1 MNPPARPVTP
11 LASADYSAP
20 SQPATASIHQAPIA
34 QRIDWLFDLA
44 QRHGEAFR
52 GPETWL
58 ERQRYRAQHPSA
70 IAALMCMD
78 GRVNL
83 ALATQLPAGIITPFR
98 NLGGMFNLGWPYLS
112 QLLSDYVNTQ
122 TQSGRRV
129 LLLITYHW
137 SRGERKRGCAG
148 FRFRRDDSLAHA
160 WAIHEQVSQ
169 LFGPAHQS
177 VYPLVCG
184 FETDEEALLLHGPA
198 GEILDLA
205 AFSGPSAP
213 SAPSPPQTCT
223 GPTDRTLPSGRA
235 EPATNQP
242 AEARTEP
249 DALALE
255 AQLVRVLPGLP
266 RPVRADLLPLLLGNL
281 AHIAAVRAQP
291 ARELV
296 IEHREWVL
304 CLGRGFDFLHT
315 PNLALIIGPYSPD
328 LAQPIRTAA
337 GIIRSN
343 MQAGRIPADGFL
355 LLTSMPYENQGVER
369 AGAELRAR
377 FLAHFATQVITEAH
391 PDLVPLMH
399 RRCAVLDWPARR
411 LELLPD

>member
-1 MNPPARPVTP
+1 MTAPSTP
-11 LASADYSAP
+11 SSASASP
-20 SQPATASIHQAPIA
+20 LPATLGASPADSIHQAPIA
-34 QRIDWLFDLA
+34 QRIAWLCDLA

-112 QLLSDYVNTQ
+112 QLLIDYVNTQ

-148 FRFRRDDSLAHA
+148 FHYRRDDSLAHA
-160 WAIHEQVSQ
+160 WAIHAQVSQ

-177 VYPLVCG
+177 VFPLVCG
-184 FETDEEALLLHGPA
+184 FETDEEALLLHGPE
-198 GEILDLA
+198 GETLDLA
-205 AFSGPSAP
+205 AFSEA
-213 SAPSPPQTCT
+213 ATPSPPQQ
-223 GPTDRTLPSGRA
+223 PSADSRNRTQPQGRA
-235 EPATNQP
+235 EPTTSPLAD
-242 AEARTEP
+242 ARSEP

-291 ARELV
+291 ARELA
-296 IEHREWVL
+296 IEHREWVI

-337 GIIRSN
+337 SIIQSN

-355 LLTSMPYENQGVER
+355 LLTSMPYENHGVER
-369 AGAELRAR
+369 AGAALRSR
-377 FLAHFATQVITEAH
+377 FLAHFATQVIAEAH
-391 PDLVPLMH
+391 PELVPLMH

>member
-1 MNPPARPVTP
+1 MHA
-11 LASADYSAP
+11 AP
-20 SQPATASIHQAPIA
+20 SPAGPTAPDSIHQAPIA
-34 QRIDWLFDLA
+34 QRIDWLVDLA

-98 NLGGMFNLGWPYLS
+98 NLGGIFNLGWPYLS

-148 FRFRRDDSLAHA
+148 FRYRRDDSLAHA
-160 WAIHEQVSQ
+160 WAIHAQVSE

-177 VYPLVCG
+177 VFPLVCG
-184 FETDEEALLLHGPA
+184 FETDAEALLLHGPG

-205 AFSGPSAP
+205 AFSET
-213 SAPSPPQTCT
+213 PPQPPET
-223 GPTDRTLPSGRA
+223 GSGTGSA
-235 EPATNQP
+235 
-242 AEARTEP
+242 P

-255 AQLVRVLPGLP
+255 AQLVRTLPGLP

-291 ARELV
+291 TRELA
-296 IEHREWVL
+296 IEHREWVI

-315 PNLALIIGPYSPD
+315 PNLALMIGPYSPD

-337 GIIRSN
+337 GIIHSN
-343 MQAGRIPADGFL
+343 MHARRIPPTVF
-355 LLTSMPYENQGVER
+355 
-369 AGAELRAR
+369 
-377 FLAHFATQVITEAH
+377 
-391 PDLVPLMH
+391 
-399 RRCAVLDWPARR
+399 CC
-411 LELLPD
+411 

>member
-1 MNPPARPVTP
+1 MTAPSTP
-11 LASADYSAP
+11 SSASASP
-20 SQPATASIHQAPIA
+20 LPATPGASPADTIHQAPIA
-34 QRIDWLFDLA
+34 QRIDWLYDLA

-70 IAALMCMD
+70 IAGLMCMD

-112 QLLSDYVNTQ
+112 QLLSDYVNSQ
-122 TQSGRRV
+122 IQSGRRV

-148 FRFRRDDSLAHA
+148 FHYRRDDSLAHA
-160 WAIHEQVSQ
+160 WAIHAQVSQ
-169 LFGPAHQS
+169 LFGHAHQS

-184 FETDEEALLLHGPA
+184 FETDEEALLLHGPE

-205 AFSGPSAP
+205 AFSET
-213 SAPSPPQTCT
+213 PPQPPET
-223 GPTDRTLPSGRA
+223 GSGTGSA
-235 EPATNQP
+235 
-242 AEARTEP
+242 P

-255 AQLVRVLPGLP
+255 AQLVRTLPGLP

-291 ARELV
+291 ARELA
-296 IEHREWVL
+296 IEHREWVI

-315 PNLALIIGPYSPD
+315 PNLALMIGPYSPD

-337 GIIRSN
+337 GIIHSN
-343 MQAGRIPADGFL
+343 MHAKRIPADGFL
-355 LLTSMPYENQGVER
+355 LLTSMPYEQHGVER
-369 AGAELRAR
+369 AGAALRSR
-377 FLAHFATQVITEAH
+377 FLAHFATQVITQAH
-391 PDLVPLMH
+391 PELVPLMH

>member
-1 MNPPARPVTP
+1 MLPPPAGPT
-11 LASADYSAP
+11 ASD
-20 SQPATASIHQAPIA
+20 SIHQAPIA
-34 QRIDWLFDLA
+34 QRIAWLHDLA

-112 QLLSDYVNTQ
+112 QLLIDYVNTQ

-148 FRFRRDDSLAHA
+148 FRYRRDDSLAHA
-160 WAIHEQVSQ
+160 WAIHAQVSE

-177 VYPLVCG
+177 VFPLVCG
-184 FETDEEALLLHGPA
+184 FETDEEALLLHGPG
-198 GEILDLA
+198 GETLDLA
-205 AFSGPSAP
+205 AFSETPPPSFG
-213 SAPSPPQTCT
+213 T
-223 GPTDRTLPSGRA
+223 GAGAGTG
-235 EPATNQP
+235 
-242 AEARTEP
+242 TEP

-255 AQLVRVLPGLP
+255 AQLVRTLPGLP

-296 IEHREWVL
+296 IEHREWVI

-315 PNLALIIGPYSPD
+315 PNLALMIGPYSPD

-337 GIIRSN
+337 SIIHSN
-343 MQAGRIPADGFL
+343 MHAKRIPADGFL

-369 AGAELRAR
+369 AGAALRAR

-391 PDLVPLMH
+391 PDLAPLMH

>member
-1 MNPPARPVTP
+1 MPAPTP
-11 LASADYSAP
+11 ATLSAP
-20 SQPATASIHQAPIA
+20 PPQSIHQSPIL

-52 GPETWL
+52 GPEAWL

-112 QLLSDYVNTQ
+112 QLLIDFVNNQ

-148 FRFRRDDSLAHA
+148 FRYRRDDSMAHA
-160 WAIHEQVSQ
+160 WAIHAQVSQ
-169 LFGPAHQS
+169 LFGAAHQS
-177 VYPLVCG
+177 VYPIVCG
-184 FETDEEALLLHGPA
+184 FETDEEALLLHGPD
-198 GEILDLA
+198 GTVLDLA
-205 AFSGPSAP
+205 AFG
-213 SAPSPPQTCT
+213 
-223 GPTDRTLPSGRA
+223 A
-235 EPATNQP
+235 ETSQP
-242 AEARTEP
+242 EPDARTQPPAGTKP

-255 AQLVRVLPGLP
+255 AQLVRTLPGLP

-281 AHIAAVRAQP
+281 AHVAGVRQQHGRAL
-291 ARELV
+291 A
-296 IEHREWVL
+296 IEHREWVI

-315 PNLALIIGPYSPD
+315 PNLALMIGPYSPD

-337 GIIRSN
+337 DIIHSN
-343 MQAGRIPADGFL
+343 MRAGRIPPDGFL

-391 PDLVPLMH
+391 PDLAPLMH

-411 LELLPD
+411 LDVLPPL

>member
-1 MNPPARPVTP
+1 MNPVH
-11 LASADYSAP
+11 AP
-20 SQPATASIHQAPIA
+20 PQPAAPTTPDSIHQAPIS
-34 QRIDWLFDLA
+34 QRIAGLVDLA

-83 ALATQLPAGIITPFR
+83 ALATQLPSGIITPFR

-112 QLLSDYVNTQ
+112 QLLIDYVNTQ

-137 SRGERKRGCAG
+137 SRGERTRGCAG
-148 FRFRRDDSLAHA
+148 FRYRRDDSLAHA
-160 WAIHEQVSQ
+160 WVIHAQVSQ
-169 LFGPAHQS
+169 LFGAAHQS

-184 FETDEEALLLHGPA
+184 FETDEEALLLHGPE

-205 AFSGPSAP
+205 AFGGPA
-213 SAPSPPQTCT
+213 A
-223 GPTDRTLPSGRA
+223 LP
-235 EPATNQP
+235 
-242 AEARTEP
+242 EADTRSNP

-255 AQLVRVLPGLP
+255 AQLVRTLPGLP

-281 AHIAAVRAQP
+281 AHIATVRAQP

-296 IEHREWVL
+296 IEHREWVI

-315 PNLALIIGPYSPD
+315 PNLALMIGPYSPD

-337 GIIRSN
+337 SIIHNN
-343 MQAGRIPADGFL
+343 MQAARIPADGFL
-355 LLTSMPYENQGVER
+355 LLTSMPYENHGVER

-377 FLAHFATQVITEAH
+377 FLAHFATQVISQAH
-391 PDLVPLMH
+391 PDLAPLMH

>member
-1 MNPPARPVTP
+1 MNPPPRPAAPDTP
-11 LASADYSAP
+11 VAPSAP
-20 SQPATASIHQAPIA
+20 TESAAPAAPSVHQAPIA
-34 QRIDWLFDLA
+34 QRIEWLFELA

-52 GPETWL
+52 GPEAWL

-112 QLLSDYVNTQ
+112 QLLSDFVSSNA
-122 TQSGRRV
+122 QSGRRV

-137 SRGERKRGCAG
+137 SKGARKRGCAG
-148 FRFRRDDSLAHA
+148 FRYRRDDSLAHA
-160 WAIHEQVSQ
+160 WVIHAQVSQ
-169 LFGPAHQS
+169 LFGAAHQS

-184 FETDEEALLLHGPA
+184 FETDAEALLLHGPN
-198 GEILDLA
+198 GQSLDL
-205 AFSGPSAP
+205 SA
-213 SAPSPPQTCT
+213 
-223 GPTDRTLPSGRA
+223 LP
-235 EPATNQP
+235 EPD
-242 AEARTEP
+242 ARTEP
-249 DALALE
+249 DLLTLE

-266 RPVRADLLPLLLGNL
+266 RPLRADLLPLLHGNL
-281 AHIAAVRAQP
+281 AHVAAVRAQQR
-291 ARELV
+291 RELA

-328 LAQPIRTAA
+328 LAQPVRTAA
-337 GIIRSN
+337 GIIHSN

-355 LLTSMPYENQGVER
+355 LLTSMPYENHGVER
-369 AGAELRAR
+369 AGAEMRAR
-377 FLAHFATQVITEAH
+377 FLAHFATQVITEAQ
-391 PDLVPLMH
+391 PALAPLMQ
-399 RRCAVLDWPARR
+399 RRCAVLDWPVRR

>member
-1 MNPPARPVTP
+1 MPAPTAP
-11 LASADYSAP
+11 AIPNASPGD
-20 SQPATASIHQAPIA
+20 TIHQAPIA
-34 QRIDWLFDLA
+34 QRIDWLYDLA

-112 QLLSDYVNTQ
+112 QLLSDYVNSQ

-137 SRGERKRGCAG
+137 SKGDPKRGCAG
-148 FRFRRDDSLAHA
+148 FRYRRDDSLAHA
-160 WAIHEQVSQ
+160 WAIHAQVSQ
-169 LFGPAHQS
+169 LFGHAHQS

-184 FETDEEALLLHGPA
+184 FETDEEALLLHGPE
-198 GEILDLA
+198 GQILDLA
-205 AFSGPSAP
+205 AFSVAATPTPPQQPSAD
-213 SAPSPPQTCT
+213 S
-223 GPTDRTLPSGRA
+223 RNRA
-235 EPATNQP
+235 EPTTSAH
-242 AEARTEP
+242 ADARTEP

-255 AQLVRVLPGLP
+255 AQLVRTLPGLP

-281 AHIAAVRAQP
+281 AHIAAVRAQTTR
-291 ARELV
+291 ALA

-337 GIIRSN
+337 GIIHSN
-343 MQAGRIPADGFL
+343 MHAGRIPADGFL
-355 LLTSMPYENQGVER
+355 LLTSMPYEQHGIER
-369 AGAELRAR
+369 TGAELRSR
-377 FLAHFATQVITEAH
+377 FLSHFAFQVITEAH
-391 PDLVPLMH
+391 PELAPLMH